1 MEKEIPTATQSA
13 PFADMTD
20 ELLLLEADTGIDELP
35 MVWRRLLV
43 YVYVSERGD
52 YWMWELG
59 KLGESKKEWDGS
71 KGKERK
77 LEHQRQAST
86 KKKNGVGG
94 GGREII
100 RVQKIFLEGVLTE
113 RWMLTS

>member
-52 YWMWELG
+52 Y
-59 KLGESKKEWDGS
+59 
-71 KGKERK
+71 
-77 LEHQRQAST
+77 
-86 KKKNGVGG
+86 
-94 GGREII
+94 
-100 RVQKIFLEGVLTE
+100 
-113 RWMLTS
+113 